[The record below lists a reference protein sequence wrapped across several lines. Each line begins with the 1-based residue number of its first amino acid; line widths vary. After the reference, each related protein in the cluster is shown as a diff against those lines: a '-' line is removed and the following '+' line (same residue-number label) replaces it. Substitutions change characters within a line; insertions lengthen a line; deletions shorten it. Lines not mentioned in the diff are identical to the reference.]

1 MGLSWVMLGIFLFK
15 EWSVLL
21 GSYKEDYVDAQG
33 NMDSAFERLRYM
45 VKRLPKQMR
54 PKDLLNK
61 YMNLSAP

>member
-1 MGLSWVMLGIFLFK
+1 M
-15 EWSVLL
+15 LL